1 MDGLDEEGG
10 GLACWNS
17 VICGGL
23 GRIKFSSLYEFGV
36 EWSIKSSLLGVGRSV
51 ESFLA
56 K

>member
-1 MDGLDEEGG
+1 VLT
-10 GLACWNS
+10 CWNS

-23 GRIKFSSLYEFGV
+23 GRIKSLLLFEFGV
-36 EWSIKSSLLGVGRSV
+36 EWSIKLSLLGVGRSV

>member
-23 GRIKFSSLYEFGV
+23 GRIKFSLLFEFEEGSLFTL
-36 EWSIKSSLLGVGRSV
+36 SLLEVGRSV
-51 ESFLA
+51 ESFFA

>member
-1 MDGLDEEGG
+1 MDGWDEEGG
-10 GLACWNS
+10 GLACWYS

-23 GRIKFSSLYEFGV
+23 GRIKSLLWFKFEEGSLFFSSLSGV
-36 EWSIKSSLLGVGRSV
+36 DRSV